1 MNTRLAASLVFG
13 AWLILTVPA
22 ANSATSAPP
31 TPFAGLVDLYLDGF
45 GRFHPSIAAGNGLH
59 AHDGELEDFSAPSV
73 AAEIKWLHAI
83 RGRLDSISEQSLS
96 ADERVDRRILL
107 GVVDGWLL
115 DLETVK
121 NWSRNPM
128 IYVAAISDGLHNLA
142 TMDAAPAVTRMRQAI
157 SKMHAIPRLLES
169 ARRNIQLPPRVF
181 VETAIGMLSGVEELL
196 SRDLQ
201 LAFSGEGD
209 AALRQQLAAAAGEA
223 ARNIVEYRRELETRG
238 LAAATGE
245 FAIGTAAVEARYRAE
260 ELIDLPADRLL
271 AIGER
276 ELARNQ
282 AEFTRTAA
290 RIDAT
295 RTPMQVWGELVRHHP
310 ARGELVAAA
319 AAQVDELFAFVAE
332 KNLLV
337 MPTSEHIVVAP
348 APAYDIGMASM
359 HSSPPLEARPVQ
371 SYYYITDADPA
382 WPLERQ
388 NAWLESFNFATLA
401 DITAHE
407 VVPGHYVHSVF
418 MRRTP
423 GKVRRIWIGLNPFPQ
438 PSSGQDGWAHY
449 AEQLVSDEGFHA
461 EDPGYR
467 LAQIAEA
474 LNRICRLIAGIK
486 LHSGAWSVAQAA
498 DFFEREAHLS
508 SAHAAREA
516 VRGTYDPTYGGYF
529 LGKLAALKLR
539 RDYAVARGASFTLRE
554 FHEQVMSNGIA
565 PWWVHRQ
572 LLLPGDRGAVLE

>member
-1 MNTRLAASLVFG
+1 MNIRLPASLVLG
-13 AWLILTVPA
+13 ALLTLTVPA
-22 ANSATSAPP
+22 ATSATSVQP
-31 TPFAGLVDLYLDGF
+31 TAFASLVDAYLDGF

-59 AHDGELEDFSAPSV
+59 AHDGALEDFSARSV
-73 AAEIKWLHAI
+73 AVEIKWLHAM
-83 RGRLDSISEQSLS
+83 RARLDAIAEQTLS
-96 ADERVDRRILL
+96 ADESADRRILQ

-115 DLETVK
+115 DLETIK

-142 TMDAAPAVTRMRQAI
+142 TMDAAPAEMRARQAI

-169 ARRNIQLPPRVF
+169 ARDNIKAPPRVF
-181 VETAIGMLSGVEELL
+181 VENAIGMLGGVEELL

-201 LAFSGEGD
+201 LAFAGAGD
-209 AALRQQLAAAAGEA
+209 AALRQQLATAAREA
-223 ARNIVEYRRELETRG
+223 ARSIGEYRRELETRG
-238 LAAATGE
+238 LAGANGE
-245 FAIGTAAVEARYRAE
+245 FAIGTVAVEARYRAE

-295 RTPMQVWGELVRHHP
+295 RSPIQVWGELVRHHP
-310 ARGELVAAA
+310 ARGDLVAAA
-319 AAQVDELFAFVAE
+319 AAQVDELFAFVAA

-337 MPTSEHIVVAP
+337 MPASEHIVVAP

-359 HSSPPLEARPVQ
+359 HSSPPLEERPVQ
-371 SYYYITDADPA
+371 SYFYITDADPA

-407 VVPGHYVHSVF
+407 VAPGHYVHSVF

-438 PSSGQDGWAHY
+438 TLVWPGW
-449 AEQLVSDEGFHA
+449 L
-461 EDPGYR
+461 
-467 LAQIAEA
+467 
-474 LNRICRLIAGIK
+474 
-486 LHSGAWSVAQAA
+486 
-498 DFFEREAHLS
+498 
-508 SAHAAREA
+508 
-516 VRGTYDPTYGGYF
+516 GT
-529 LGKLAALKLR
+529 LR
-539 RDYAVARGASFTLRE
+539 RAAGQRRGFPRGRSPLPIGRDRRGAESHLPARR
-554 FHEQVMSNGIA
+554 
-565 PWWVHRQ
+565 WVE
-572 LLLPGDRGAVLE
+572 AS

>member
-1 MNTRLAASLVFG
+1 MSIRLAAILALG

-22 ANSATSAPP
+22 ATSAAPAPP
-31 TPFAGLVDLYLDGF
+31 TPFASLVEVYLDGF

-83 RGRLDSISEQSLS
+83 RARLDAIAEATLS
-96 ADERVDRRILL
+96 ADERVDRRILQ

-115 DLETVK
+115 DLETIK

-142 TMDAAPAVTRMRQAI
+142 TMDAAPAETRMRQAI

-181 VETAIGMLSGVEELL
+181 VENAIGMLGGVEELL

-201 LAFSGEGD
+201 LAFAGAGD
-209 AALRQQLAAAAGEA
+209 AALRQQLAAAAREA
-223 ARNIVEYRRELETRG
+223 ARSIVEYRRELETRG
-238 LAAATGE
+238 LAAASDD

-260 ELIDLPADRLL
+260 ELIDLPAARLL

-295 RTPMQVWGELVRHHP
+295 RTPIQVWGELVRHHP

-319 AAQVDELFAFVAE
+319 AAQVDELFAFVAA

-337 MPTSEHIVVAP
+337 MPASEHIVVAL

-359 HSSPPLEARPVQ
+359 HSSPA
-371 SYYYITDADPA
+371 
-382 WPLERQ
+382 
-388 NAWLESFNFATLA
+388 
-401 DITAHE
+401 
-407 VVPGHYVHSVF
+407 
-418 MRRTP
+418 
-423 GKVRRIWIGLNPFPQ
+423 
-438 PSSGQDGWAHY
+438 
-449 AEQLVSDEGFHA
+449 
-461 EDPGYR
+461 
-467 LAQIAEA
+467 
-474 LNRICRLIAGIK
+474 
-486 LHSGAWSVAQAA
+486 
-498 DFFEREAHLS
+498 
-508 SAHAAREA
+508 
-516 VRGTYDPTYGGYF
+516 
-529 LGKLAALKLR
+529 
-539 RDYAVARGASFTLRE
+539 ARGAAGAKLLLHHGRRPGLAARAAECLARIVQLRDACRHHRARSRARTLR
-554 FHEQVMSNGIA
+554 A
-565 PWWVHRQ
+565 
-572 LLLPGDRGAVLE
+572 

>member
-1 MNTRLAASLVFG
+1 MTSLLAAWLVLF
-13 AWLILTVPA
+13 AAAASAVPVQQA
-22 ANSATSAPP
+22 SFQA
-31 TPFAGLVDLYLDGF
+31 LVDEYLDGF

-59 AHDGELEDFSAPSV
+59 AHDGELEDFSVRSV
-73 AAEIKWLHAI
+73 AAESRWLHGI
-83 RGRLDSISEQSLS
+83 RGRLDATAEESLS
-96 ADERVDRRILL
+96 ADERMDRRILL
-107 GVVDGWLL
+107 GVIDGWLL
-115 DLETVK
+115 DLEMVR

-128 IYVAAISDGLHNLA
+128 IYAAAISDGLHNLA
-142 TMDAAPAVTRMRQAI
+142 TMDNAPADVRMRQAI
-157 SKMHAIPRLLES
+157 SKMQTIPRLLAS
-169 ARRNIQLPPRVF
+169 ARLNIRNPPRVF
-181 VETAIGMLSGVEELL
+181 VENAIGMLGGVEELL
-196 SRDLQ
+196 SHDLPLAFPAAADTRLHRQ
-201 LAFSGEGD
+201 LATAAQD
-209 AALRQQLAAAAGEA
+209 AGRSVAA
-223 ARNIVEYRRELETRG
+223 YRHELETRG
-238 LAAATGE
+238 LAEANGN

-295 RTPMQVWGELVRHHP
+295 RPPVEVWGEIARHHP

-319 AAQVDELFAFVAE
+319 SAQVDELFAFVAA
-332 KNLLV
+332 KNLV
-337 MPTSEHIVVAP
+337 TMPASEHIKVAP

-382 WPLERQ
+382 WPPERQ
-388 NAWLESFNFATLA
+388 NAWLESFNYATLA

-461 EDPGYR
+461 ENPRYR
-467 LAQIAEA
+467 LAQIGEA
-474 LNRICRLIAGIK
+474 LNRICRLIAGLK
-486 LHSGAWSVAQAA
+486 LHDGTWSVEQAA
-498 DFFEREAHLS
+498 DFFELEAHLS
-508 SAHAAREA
+508 RAHALREA
-516 VRGTYDPTYGGYF
+516 ARGTYDPTYGGYF

-539 RDYAVARGASFTLRE
+539 QDYAAARGAEFSLRE
-554 FHEQVMSNGIA
+554 FHERVMSNGIA

-572 LLLPGDRGAVLE
+572 LLLPGDHGAVVD

>member
-1 MNTRLAASLVFG
+1 M
-13 AWLILTVPA
+13 LTVPA

-31 TPFAGLVDLYLDGF
+31 TPFAGLVDVYLDGF

-169 ARRNIQLPPRVF
+169 ARRNIQAPPRVF
-181 VETAIGMLSGVEELL
+181 VETAIGMLGGVEELL

-201 LAFSGEGD
+201 LAFSGEAD
-209 AALRQQLAAAAGEA
+209 AALRQQLAAAAREA

-319 AAQVDELFAFVAE
+319 TAQVDELFAFVAA

-371 SYYYITDADPA
+371 SYYYITDADPV

-449 AEQLVSDEGFHA
+449 AEQLVSDEGFRA

-486 LHSGAWSVAQAA
+486 LHSGEWSVAQAA

-539 RDYAVARGASFTLRE
+539 RDYAAARGASFTLRE
-554 FHEQVMSNGIA
+554 FHERVMSNGIA

>member
-31 TPFAGLVDLYLDGF
+31 TPFAGLVDLYLDGL

-169 ARRNIQLPPRVF
+169 ARRNIQSPPRVF

-319 AAQVDELFAFVAE
+319 AAQVDDCS
-332 KNLLV
+332 
-337 MPTSEHIVVAP
+337 P
-348 APAYDIGMASM
+348 
-359 HSSPPLEARPVQ
+359 SSP
-371 SYYYITDADPA
+371 
-382 WPLERQ
+382 
-388 NAWLESFNFATLA
+388 
-401 DITAHE
+401 
-407 VVPGHYVHSVF
+407 
-418 MRRTP
+418 
-423 GKVRRIWIGLNPFPQ
+423 RRIC
-438 PSSGQDGWAHY
+438 S
-449 AEQLVSDEGFHA
+449 
-461 EDPGYR
+461 
-467 LAQIAEA
+467 
-474 LNRICRLIAGIK
+474 
-486 LHSGAWSVAQAA
+486 
-498 DFFEREAHLS
+498 
-508 SAHAAREA
+508 
-516 VRGTYDPTYGGYF
+516 
-529 LGKLAALKLR
+529 
-539 RDYAVARGASFTLRE
+539 
-554 FHEQVMSNGIA
+554 
-565 PWWVHRQ
+565 
-572 LLLPGDRGAVLE
+572 